1 MRLFDNIHRRFF
13 SQLYGISEAELEKL
27 ADEMRARRILADF
40 GLEFKIDELQLILY
54 WYWS

>member
-1 MRLFDNIHRRFF
+1 
-13 SQLYGISEAELEKL
+13 LYGISEAELEKL